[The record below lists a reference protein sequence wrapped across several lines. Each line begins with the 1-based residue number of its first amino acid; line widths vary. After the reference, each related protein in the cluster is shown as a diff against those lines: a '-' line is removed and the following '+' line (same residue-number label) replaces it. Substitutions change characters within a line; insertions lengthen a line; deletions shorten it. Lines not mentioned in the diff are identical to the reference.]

1 MSQEIR
7 GLIPAPCD
15 LLALGEPTH
24 LEPSFG
30 WVRNELFARLA
41 GLGFRSIALE
51 SDRVAALA
59 VDDYVREGAGSLD
72 AVMDAGFSHGFGKA
86 EANRALVAWMHAYN
100 RDRPAEE
107 RLAFH
112 GFDGPAET
120 TEAPSPRPYLEYA
133 RDYLGLDLDIA
144 GLVGDDERWA
154 RTEAILDPAASPG
167 ATPEA
172 ARLRAVADDMLVSL
186 HARAPGLIAATSHTA
201 WLRARTH
208 LTAGLD
214 LLRHHGQAAHR
225 IDLGPRLNLLA
236 ATRASYMARNLL
248 DIRTAEARRGP
259 TLAFA
264 HNLHL
269 KPVPTGMAMAGEQ
282 LTWSSTGSIVAALSG
297 EEYAFIAGGLG
308 RSATIGLAG
317 PGPDTY
323 EAHLGAAVTTWDL
336 VEAAAPVSARPRT
349 DAVPEQGYFPLD
361 RETLDAAAAVLHIPD
376 GPAAAASLRG

>member
-1 MSQEIR
+1 EVGAERRRVHLGVDPVAGARPLGGRNAAVPLVVADRLGRYAVLAGEVGWSQDDHRFETLPRFRQGRTAQGSTVLSTIRSRRMSQEIR
-7 GLIPAPCD
+7 GPIPAPCD

-112 GFDGPAET
+112 GFDVPAET

-133 RDYLGLDLDIA
+133 RDYLGLDLDFA

-154 RTEAILDPAASPG
+154 RTEAILD
-167 ATPEA
+167 
-172 ARLRAVADDMLVSL
+172 
-186 HARAPGLIAATSHTA
+186 
-201 WLRARTH
+201 
-208 LTAGLD
+208 
-214 LLRHHGQAAHR
+214 
-225 IDLGPRLNLLA
+225 
-236 ATRASYMARNLL
+236 
-248 DIRTAEARRGP
+248 
-259 TLAFA
+259 
-264 HNLHL
+264 
-269 KPVPTGMAMAGEQ
+269 
-282 LTWSSTGSIVAALSG
+282 
-297 EEYAFIAGGLG
+297 
-308 RSATIGLAG
+308 
-317 PGPDTY
+317 
-323 EAHLGAAVTTWDL
+323 
-336 VEAAAPVSARPRT
+336 
-349 DAVPEQGYFPLD
+349 
-361 RETLDAAAAVLHIPD
+361 
-376 GPAAAASLRG
+376 